1 MGDAVVERTEQYTAL
16 RGRGGAIVLASSR
29 HTPTLGH
36 MGIAE
41 RTALVVA
48 AFALAEELCM
58 GELRI
63 IAKVGRR
70 AGQRTM
76 HAHVCLLAAR

>member
-41 RTALVVA
+41 RSALIVA
-48 AFALAEELCM
+48 AFALAEELRM
-58 GELRI
+58 KEFRI
-63 IAKVGRR
+63 IANVGRR